1 MLPQGLERLVVMK
14 RILLLAT
21 GGTIASVRGK
31 DGLTPGITDR
41 DLVGQLPENNE
52 ELLLHS
58 INLMNLDSTNMQ
70 PEYWLEIA
78 RTIYNKY
85 DQYDGFVI
93 THGTDTLGYT
103 SAALSYIFQGLA
115 KPVIITGSMVPIN
128 FEGTDAKKNLVDAIR
143 FACENVCGVYVV
155 FDGKVISG
163 TRAVKV
169 KSKSYNAI
177 QSVNHPY
184 IATIEGS
191 EVVYLTNI
199 PESKSGPLKLD
210 TSICSNVFVLKLFP
224 GMTPEIFDYI
234 KRSYRGVVIE
244 SYGNGG
250 IPFEKRNLLPKINE
264 LIDAGVAVVIT
275 TQCLEEGTDLRKYE
289 VGRKISEKFIISS
302 GDMNTEAIVT
312 KLMWVLGKTNN
323 LDQVKKM
330 METPI
335 ANDLQQTQES
345 NYIIL

>member
-1 MLPQGLERLVVMK
+1 MK

-21 GGTIASVRGK
+21 GGTIASVQGK
-31 DGLTPGITDR
+31 DGLTPGITDK
-41 DLVGQLPENNE
+41 DLVGYLPENNE

-103 SAALSYIFQGLA
+103 SAALSYILQSLA
-115 KPVIITGSMVPIN
+115 KPVIITGSMVPID
-128 FEGTDAKKNLVDAIR
+128 FDGTDAKKNMVDAIR

-169 KSKSYNAI
+169 RSKSYNAFMSI
-177 QSVNHPY
+177 NYPY
-184 IATIEGS
+184 IARIEGS

-199 PESKSGPLKLD
+199 PVSKSGPLKLD

-224 GMTPEIFDYI
+224 GITPEVFDYI
-234 KRSYRGVVIE
+234 KQSFRGVVIE

-264 LIDAGVAVVIT
+264 LIEAGIAVVIT
-275 TQCLEEGTDLRKYE
+275 TQCLEEGTDLQRYE
-289 VGRKISEKFIISS
+289 VGRKISKKFIISS
-302 GDMNTEAIVT
+302 RDMNTEAIVT

-335 ANDLQQTQES
+335 ANDLQQIQE
-345 NYIIL
+345 NDYVVL